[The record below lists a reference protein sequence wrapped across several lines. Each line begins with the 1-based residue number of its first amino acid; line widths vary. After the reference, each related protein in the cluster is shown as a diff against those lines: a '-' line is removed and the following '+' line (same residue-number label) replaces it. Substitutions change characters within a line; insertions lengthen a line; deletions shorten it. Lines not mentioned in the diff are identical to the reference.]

1 MKQESKAQS
10 PPTTAGAPPAA
21 GRERHPRAATTQ
33 DSPESLAAVESWHR
47 RRAASWRFEPLV
59 CGHRDPLSCRAA
71 EPIPDVDQRGARAA
85 WAHLAALGLSS
96 EVVDAV
102 LGIAA

>member
-10 PPTTAGAPPAA
+10 PPTTAGAPPAT
-21 GRERHPRAATTQ
+21 GRKRHPRTTQ

-85 WAHLAALGLSS
+85 RAHLAALGLSS

>member
-1 MKQESKAQS
+1 MKQNSTA
-10 PPTTAGAPPAA
+10 PTTAGAPPATN
-21 GRERHPRAATTQ
+21 REHPRAATTQ
-33 DSPESLAAVESWHR
+33 DSPESLAAVESSKR
-47 RRAASWRFEPLV
+47 RRAASRRFEPLV

-85 WAHLAALGLSS
+85 RAYLASLGLSS

-102 LGIAA
+102 LGVAA